1 MNKNRESGAER
12 RVTQSDIA
20 KALGV
25 SIMTVSMALRNK
37 STVSKQTRER
47 VQQKAEELS
56 YRPDPQLSALNR
68 YRTNSGGQPVHS
80 ALAWINTWDPPE
92 RLRQQKEFDLYWQGA
107 SDNAKRMGYHL
118 ETFNLT
124 DLPVRRLKTIFRARN
139 IQGILLPPL
148 GNPTTLLHTFSW
160 NDFAVVR
167 FGQAIPEPEAH
178 FVNSSQLEN
187 AMLAFDNMRRLGYQR
202 IGCVCQYS
210 RMRFFGS
217 GFIWAQRELPP
228 NQQIPL
234 LTKNPAHTFEQKQ
247 KQLAEWIQQ
256 NQPDAILTD
265 GTAGLHMLN
274 NLGYRIP
281 EDIALAT
288 TSVHDTEIDA
298 GIDQQPYEIGWAATR
313 MLTSL
318 IDEQAYGLPNY
329 RTELL
334 IKGSWV
340 DGSMLPDR
348 TLPATL

>member
-1 MNKNRESGAER
+1 MDKKRENEPR
-12 RVTQSDIA
+12 KRVTQADIA

-25 SIMTVSMALRNK
+25 STMTVSMALRNK
-37 STVSKQTRER
+37 STVSKQTRLR
-47 VQQKAEELS
+47 VQQKAEELG

-68 YRTNSGGQPVHS
+68 YRANSSQQPIQ
-80 ALAWINTWDPPE
+80 AELAWINTWDPPE

-118 ETFNLT
+118 EAFNLT

-148 GNPTTLLHTFSW
+148 GTSTTLLDTFNWS
-160 NDFAVVR
+160 DFAVVR

-178 FVNSSQLEN
+178 SVSSSQLQN
-187 AMLAFDNMRRLGYQR
+187 SMQAFDNMRRLGYQR

-217 GFIWAQRELPP
+217 GYTWAQRELPP
-228 NQQIPL
+228 DRWIPL

-247 KQLAEWIQQ
+247 EQLAEWVKL

-265 GTAGLHMLN
+265 GAGSLQMLD
-274 NLGYRIP
+274 NLGYRVP

-288 TSVHDTEIDA
+288 TSIHDTDIDA
-298 GIDQQPYEIGWAATR
+298 GIDQRPYEIGWAATR
-313 MLTSL
+313 MLTAL
-318 IDEQAYGLPNY
+318 INERAFGLPIH
-329 RTELL
+329 RSELL
-334 IKGSWV
+334 IEGQWV
-340 DGSMLPDR
+340 DGSMLPGR
-348 TLPATL
+348 L